1 MVDLVKIK
9 ATLKQSFS
17 EDPQEDFKL
26 KSQFKIICTSIIAE
40 NLVEYDES
48 PIILGVGG
56 FSNVYKGYLHG
67 NEVAVKRFNRS
78 RNIEANKH
86 NFIHESV
93 LSLQLHHPN
102 LVLLIGAI
110 FNGTENNFSLVY
122 ENMNLGSLEDYVCN
136 FKKSINRQFI
146 VSILRDVADGLAYLH
161 DIPVVHMDLKMSNVL
176 LMSET
181 DGVITAKL
189 GDLGLALPVRPSN
202 DPESY
207 IECIRGTPAWMAS
220 ELLNEGLNK
229 FLTPAV
235 DMYSYGMLIWALF
248 ELKMP
253 YSGCDIAKIYSL
265 KAKYLLPLI
274 SDVIPE
280 GFSKL
285 IKKCWQTNPSSR
297 PTARFTLNSLNKW
310 IQERKRHQ
318 YRSSEA

>member
-9 ATLKQSFS
+9 AILKQSFS

-26 KSQFKIICTSIIAE
+26 KSQFKIIYTSIIAE

-86 NFIHESV
+86 NFIRESI
-93 LSLQLHHPN
+93 LSLQLHHQ
-102 LVLLIGAI
+102 IW
-110 FNGTENNFSLVY
+110 
-122 ENMNLGSLEDYVCN
+122 
-136 FKKSINRQFI
+136 QFI

-189 GDLGLALPVRPSN
+189 GDLGLALPVRPSK

-229 FLTPAV
+229 FLTPC
-235 DMYSYGMLIWALF
+235 SRH
-248 ELKMP
+248 MP